1 MKKKLEAILEDE
13 LVNWVEIKKWEIFE
27 TDSDFADYLL
37 NNYSRHWKLVWES
50 SDDDEKSEE
59 AEEKKAVVKKTAK
72 KK

>member
-50 SDDDEKSEE
+50 SDDEKSEE

>member
-50 SDDDEKSEE
+50 SDDEKSEE
-59 AEEKKAVVKKTAK
+59 SEEKKAVVKKTAK

>member
-1 MKKKLEAILEDE
+1 MRKKLEAILEDE

-37 NNYSRHWKLVWES
+37 NNYSRHWKLVLES
-50 SDDDEKSEE
+50 SDDEKSEE